1 MNLTLF
7 KTEDNRYVIKLDA
20 SLYSQSA
27 CPRRL
32 FYLGARGLVYDTKSY
47 KMEYGTAFHKAL
59 QEYYTTGD
67 TKKALAIALEHY
79 CQPDIY
85 IPDSDFRDAGHLAAT
100 LTQYFSTYE
109 KFDGLKP
116 DMSDEGPMLEQ
127 RFAIPYDTDGERIDV
142 VLCGTIDMIGT
153 LNGMPVL
160 VDHKTTSLT
169 AVDRYL
175 DSYYNSPQM
184 MMYTMVY
191 KHLFP
196 DEDRSVVINGIFLSR
211 SGRNKF
217 RRSTLI
223 TFPDHVLTEF
233 ENHVRTVVKSF
244 MAGIR
249 RVVDDGETPENVF
262 LPNFTCCETKFGTCN
277 FSPVCTT
284 PRAEDRETII
294 GTTFTTRNTYDPLQF
309 QT

>member
-79 CQPDIY
+79 CQPDIH